1 MASCFHFCS
10 YFFTF
15 TENIERILVGLRL
28 ELGQDLFFCVSD
40 GNAMAAKVLLLALV
54 LTAMFAVTWI
64 SVWDVTPPINGL
76 ISKCRMLR

>member
-1 MASCFHFCS
+1 
-10 YFFTF
+10 
-15 TENIERILVGLRL
+15 
-28 ELGQDLFFCVSD
+28 
-40 GNAMAAKVLLLALV
+40 MAAKVLLLELV